1 MRITDHRIDIIP
13 VNHRGNWV
21 FVGLCGDDGI
31 WGWGEAS
38 DSRDEAL
45 CIANLEREL
54 AALKGAEGDPLAM
67 AAELAARMPADK
79 PGRTA
84 LSGLNQA
91 LWDLAARAQDAPV
104 AALLTDAAPDADMPL
119 YANTNRMCRDRD
131 PETVAEAGRNA
142 VAQGIGRIKF
152 APFDEVNPDKLA
164 AKGPGIVEPGRE
176 RLRALRDAIG
186 PNTELMLD
194 CHWRFTDETI
204 PLLAEIAVESG
215 IRWIEDPLP
224 TFESDQMRRLRD
236 LSGARIAGGEAF
248 MTFEDLAALADS
260 GTVDVL
266 IADVKFVG
274 GTGPLDAICKRCAD
288 QGVTFAPH
296 NPSGPVSTAASAHVV
311 AANANAEILE
321 FSFGE
326 VDWRSDVAGGEHVV
340 GDRLAI
346 AAPGYGLA
354 VRPDLAGP
362 PAAPPDPDAFP
373 DRSAG
378 SRAASGSA

>member
-1 MRITDHRIDIIP
+1 MRIVEHRIDRIP

-21 FVGLCGDDGI
+21 FVGLCDEDGV

-45 CIANLEREL
+45 CIATLESEIARLRQEQASPRAL
-54 AALKGAEGDPLAM
+54 ADGLVPRLA
-67 AAELAARMPADK
+67 ADK
-79 PGRTA
+79 PRRTA
-84 LSGLNQA
+84 LSALNQA
-91 LWDLAARAQDAPV
+91 LWDLSARHADVPV
-104 AALLTDAAPDADMPL
+104 AALLGDGKPDADMPL

-131 PETVAEAGRNA
+131 PATIAEAGRNA
-142 VAQGIGRIKF
+142 LAQGIARIKF
-152 APFDEVNPDKLA
+152 APFDEVSPEKLGR
-164 AKGPGIVEPGRE
+164 KGVGIVEPGRE

-186 PNTELMLD
+186 PDTELMLD
-194 CHWRFTDETI
+194 CHWRFTDDTI
-204 PLLAEIAVESG
+204 GLLAEIAVENG
-215 IRWIEDPLP
+215 IAWIEDPLP
-224 TFESDQMRRLRD
+224 TFEAEQMRRLRD

-248 MTFEDLAALADS
+248 MTFEDLANLADS

-288 QGVTFAPH
+288 RGVTFAPH

-311 AANANAEILE
+311 AANANSEILE

-326 VDWRSDVAGGEHVV
+326 VPWRGDVAGGEQVV

-346 AAPGYGLA
+346 SGPGYGLA
-354 VRPDLAGP
+354 VAPQKAGP
-362 PAAPPDPDAFP
+362 PAAPPDPEAYP
-373 DRSAG
+373 DRSAQ
-378 SRAASGSA
+378 SRSATAS